1 MKLSYLMVSI
11 PQLRFES
18 AIELKAQNTINNEDP
33 PLPAATGGG
42 GGRCAPNIQS
52 NTNN

>member
-1 MKLSYLMVSI
+1 MVIIS
-11 PQLRFES
+11 QLRLES

-33 PLPAATGGG
+33 PLPVAIGGG
-42 GGRCAPNIQS
+42 GGRCAPIIQP